1 MNKLTLLAC
10 LCLVSS
16 LAIAGHHV
24 NGTWKL
30 NVDLGGQG
38 GTATFELMEGDG
50 GVLTGTYSG
59 AAGNATVS
67 GTVNGAQVE
76 FEFSSQVMGKI
87 SYVGTVSGNTMEGS
101 CDYGGTAGTFKG
113 EKS

>member
-1 MNKLTLLAC
+1 MKKLTMFAC
-10 LCLVSS
+10 LCLVSA
-16 LAIAGHHV
+16 LAFGGHHV

-38 GTATFELMEGDG
+38 GTATFELTEGDSG
-50 GVLTGTYSG
+50 ALSGTYSG
-59 AAGNATVS
+59 AAGSATITGTVS
-67 GTVNGAQVE
+67 GANVE
-76 FEFSSQVMGKI
+76 FTFDSQLGKV